1 MEKMIINGEAY
12 VKESDVKAASI
23 VVNTDGLPYCVIRAR
38 SAGVFVGY
46 VKRRDK
52 ADLTLLNARR
62 IWFWDGAATLSEL
75 AMRGVKHPENCKFP
89 CEVPTIDLT
98 DVIEVIPA
106 TEEAKKSI
114 DGVKVWTAWEN
125 EKES

>member
-1 MEKMIINGEAY
+1 MEKMIINGETY
-12 VKESDVKAASI
+12 VKESDVKAAST

-52 ADLTLLNARR
+52 SDLTLLNARR

-125 EKES
+125 KEES